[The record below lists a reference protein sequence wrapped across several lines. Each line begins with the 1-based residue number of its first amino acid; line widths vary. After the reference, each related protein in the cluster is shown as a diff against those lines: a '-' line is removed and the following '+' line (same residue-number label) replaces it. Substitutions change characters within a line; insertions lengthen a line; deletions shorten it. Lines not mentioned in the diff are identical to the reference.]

1 MEVVDAT
8 QCELGSA
15 EWTRSVEA
23 DLDKAQVKFKDL
35 LLQEGRINLAVLKA
49 EARMEKALQAHDALS
64 KELKALNVQVMQSVN
79 TSEGL
84 LAHALSEDVDS
95 VSLAERMNDYKASLD
110 ERANGIYKCATQTL
124 ESRRRVTY
132 AEKKRSACKRQLVDL
147 VGNRNEAES
156 EMERIHRMLAEH
168 EEINVDIDEVDAG
181 DLVAIDFK

>member
-35 LLQEGRINLAVLKA
+35 LIQEGRINLAVLKA
-49 EARMEKALQAHDALS
+49 EAGLEKALQAHDVLS
-64 KELKALNVQVMQSVN
+64 KELKALHVQVMQSVN

-95 VSLAERMNDYKASLD
+95 VSLEERTNDYKASLN

-124 ESRRRVTY
+124 ESRRRLTY
-132 AEKKRSACKRQLVDL
+132 AEKKSSVCKRHLVNL

-168 EEINVDIDEVDAG
+168 EKIKVDTDEAG
-181 DLVAIDFK
+181 IDLVGIDVE